1 MSRNKNNALFSV
13 FIIFI
18 FSVLLTIYT
27 FISDIFKNTE
37 LNVSSILIVAFFR
50 FLHFYMFIYNSFFI
64 FLFNVI
70 SVDAFFYLFEIILML
85 ITWYILELCPMTY
98 YELKI
103 FFDDEEIENKKTTF
117 HPIIRIIFNEWEER
131 IMQIVGI
138 LVCINVIYII
148 YKNKKIRN
156 LYKIIYFIIFCF
168 LFINSI
174 IKSRYN
180 QQKYGKKRNE
190 IIIFLV
196 FTFSFFC
203 VLLFLT
209 FRIFFS

>member
-1 MSRNKNNALFSV
+1 
-13 FIIFI
+13 
-18 FSVLLTIYT
+18 
-27 FISDIFKNTE
+27 
-37 LNVSSILIVAFFR
+37 
-50 FLHFYMFIYNSFFI
+50 
-64 FLFNVI
+64 VI